1 MKKVF
6 MILFFIF
13 ILCITSISFADIY
26 IKSREIDLG
35 KLIQGRPINYTFYLK
50 NTSDKPLHIKK
61 IVPD

>member
-6 MILFFIF
+6 MILFFIV
-13 ILCITSISFADIY
+13 CITSISFAGIY